1 MYYMDKRFL
10 ITLLTSSNERLL
22 KLSYETVI
30 NQKNHNLDYEV
41 IIVVNSLNSDYYSD
55 VCKEFSDYD
64 VEIVETESNGKP
76 GKGHNSLFNVFFE
89 RIDYDYMI
97 SLDGDDF
104 LYPYALS
111 QLEKCLKM
119 KEKLDIICL
128 YGNDT
133 IRGFNDS
140 EGNNDIY
147 LTNNFYLRMGY
158 NIPKIFH
165 ESKSLKNPFNC
176 NIETNGVITVLR
188 FILCSRDFI
197 IKNKDIDLY
206 CNECNILDDYRFY
219 LNFIDNI
226 LNKNMKGVIINSDHI
241 YLYNNINDSSISIKN
256 KDKFKEDYKIIKNY
270 YNDFNHLTKKIGL
283 DWNLNCIDYL
293 NLDEPFEKIKMT
305 KNSDN
310 TYNLCKDSLVKNKN
324 YIYCVEF
331 ASNISI
337 KYYNICIKIIEESLF
352 KKTNISQAFNLLK
365 YLNNNNNSDR
375 RLYIYLAICY
385 YYFNKYDKV
394 IEYMDKSDY
403 MKYKYKELLKLYK
416 KI

>member
-1 MYYMDKRFL
+1 ML
-10 ITLLTSSNERLL
+10 
-22 KLSYETVI
+22 
-30 NQKNHNLDYEV
+30 NQKNHNLDYDV

-76 GKGHNSLFNVFFE
+76 GKGHNSLFSVFYE
-89 RIDYDYMI
+89 RYDYDYMI

-104 LYPYALS
+104 LYPYALH

-119 KEKLDIICL
+119 KDKLDVICL
-128 YGNDT
+128 HGNDT
-133 IRGFNDS
+133 IRGFSNS
-140 EGNNDIY
+140 LGGNDIY

-158 NIPKIFH
+158 NIPKVFH
-165 ESKSLKNPFNC
+165 ESDLLKNPFNC
-176 NIETNGVITVLR
+176 NIETNGIITILR

-206 CNECNILDDYRFY
+206 CEKCNILDDYRFY

-283 DWNLNCIDYL
+283 D
-293 NLDEPFEKIKMT
+293 
-305 KNSDN
+305 
-310 TYNLCKDSLVKNKN
+310 
-324 YIYCVEF
+324 
-331 ASNISI
+331 
-337 KYYNICIKIIEESLF
+337 
-352 KKTNISQAFNLLK
+352 
-365 YLNNNNNSDR
+365 
-375 RLYIYLAICY
+375 
-385 YYFNKYDKV
+385 
-394 IEYMDKSDY
+394 
-403 MKYKYKELLKLYK
+403 
-416 KI
+416 